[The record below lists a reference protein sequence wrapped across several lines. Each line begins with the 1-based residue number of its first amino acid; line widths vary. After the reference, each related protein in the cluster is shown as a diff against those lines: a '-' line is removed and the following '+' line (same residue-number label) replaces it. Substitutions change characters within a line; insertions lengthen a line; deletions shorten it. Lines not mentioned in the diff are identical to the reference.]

1 MGGFMQPQGH
11 VQVLSSLLDVGLP
24 LQAALDAPRWRYLE
38 SGELA
43 IEARIGDRLATKLA
57 RRGHDVTVL
66 PPGRFGG
73 AQIARNDAG
82 TLSGA
87 TEPRKDGSVLGY

>member
-1 MGGFMQPQGH
+1 MVPDETTFDISSYG
-11 VQVLSSLLDVGLP
+11 LSALSLRIRTDGRST
-24 LQAALDAPRWRYLE
+24 A

-43 IEARIGDRLATKLA
+43 VESRIGDRLATKLA
-57 RRGHDVTVL
+57 GRGHDVAVL

-73 AQIARNDAG
+73 VRIVRNDAG

-87 TEPRKDGSVLGY
+87 TEPRKDGSVVGY

>member
-1 MGGFMQPQGH
+1 VLDGTTFDISSYGLSGFSRVRSPIIRTDGR
-11 VQVLSSLLDVGLP
+11 ST
-24 LQAALDAPRWRYLE
+24 A

-43 IEARIGDRLATKLA
+43 VESRIGDRLATKLA

-73 AQIARNDAG
+73 AQIVRNDGG

-87 TEPRKDGSVLGY
+87 TEPRKDGSVVGY